1 MTFQKNNR
9 LGKGRVK
16 GQPNKRSLILYNT
29 LKDQGLDVP
38 NRIVELMGKVDDESQ
53 LRACLELLKY
63 MFPQRKAV
71 DLTLDDKGT
80 LVDLIKSMRG

>member
-1 MTFQKNNR
+1 MPFQKNDKKITGR
-9 LGKGRVK
+9 QKGT
-16 GQPNKRSLILYNT
+16 PNKRSLVLYNT
-29 LKDQGLDVP
+29 LKDLGLDVP

-63 MFPQRKAV
+63 MFPQRKSV